1 MIKFITTALTTLLLV
16 ALSACSSGNG
26 LTEAEIDAVKAAQQ
40 AYVDAWLA
48 NDADAVMATL
58 TDDAIMIPHHGV
70 DPMVGTEAIRLFWF
84 PPDAP
89 PTVVTHLTN
98 SITGLEGVPG
108 QAIVW
113 GRSELAFEYDGV
125 TYSNA
130 GNYLSV
136 LRKGADG
143 SWRIARR
150 MWNDPVAEEN

>member
-1 MIKFITTALTTLLLV
+1 MPKFITISLTALLFA
-16 ALSACSSGNG
+16 ALSACSSVNG
-26 LTEAEIDAVKAAQQ
+26 LSPAELEAVKAAQQ

-70 DPMVGTEAIRLFWF
+70 DPIVGTEAIRQFWF

-98 SITGLEGVPG
+98 SITGLEGVSG

-113 GRSELAFEYDGV
+113 GRSDLAFEYDGV

-150 MWNDPVAEEN
+150 IWNDPVTEDN